1 MDYFIIIPILIIF
14 FLKIILQKP
23 MINYIDEI
31 DWICKNLMKK

>member
-14 FLKIILQKP
+14 YLNIILQKP

-31 DWICKNLMKK
+31 DWICKNLMNQ